1 MGLNEVKLGVPVPFP
16 GDCILRQI
24 VGTRYAKE
32 IMEEGE
38 FFPPERSLQMGMV
51 DYVLPKEQVFPKSIE
66 KATELGAMPSKAFMM
81 IKRNRVEQIEAYIK
95 KYLDQKEQYF
105 LECWFSEE
113 AQEHLSE
120 AMKKF

>member
-1 MGLNEVKLGVPVPFP
+1 MGLNEIKLGVTVPYP

-24 VGTRYAKE
+24 VGTRYARE

-51 DYVLPKEQVFPKSIE
+51 DYVLPLEQVFLKSIE
-66 KATELGAMPSKAFMM
+66 KAKELGAMPHNAFTM
-81 IKRNRVEQIEAYIK
+81 IKRNRVEPVEAQIK
-95 KYLDQKEQYF
+95 KHLDQKEQFF

-113 AQEHLSE
+113 ARKNLSE